1 MMAFPSIDA
10 VRNLRSNRV
19 RTARLT
25 PPQGYGDAWRRLVQR
40 NAAQR
45 VQQCVSQRDRW
56 CAVAGHSR
64 RRPAWCTLHCHS
76 SGDSSGGE
84 SGARLQCCA
93 LLPQPSAP
101 HSSQIF
107 AGGGV
112 SPRRRGSASA
122 RSCCLDH
129 VPARQQVAL
138 AVDAADLQG
147 ERALRPEHVR
157 RRDRTAKMRR
167 APSTAQSLRQ
177 SERGAAAGHGTRAC
191 NGTELRCLS
200 DRPSVAT
207 SLVRRVSGRRC
218 CFLLRDRLMF
228 VLRDGASPCAAAA
241 TPAPQ
246 RALLPC
252 APQKQQAR
260 PPWALWQGSF
270 ACVC

>member
-1 MMAFPSIDA
+1 MGSNTLPHYCRWLWRHDGLPIDRCCA
-10 VRNLRSNRV
+10 LRSNRV

-25 PPQGYGDAWRRLVQR
+25 PPPGYGDAWRRLVQR

-107 AGGGV
+107 AGV
-112 SPRRRGSASA
+112 ACLLAAEEALLHAPAASTTCPQGS
-122 RSCCLDH
+122 RLRH
-129 VPARQQVAL
+129 

-157 RRDRTAKMRR
+157 RWDRTAKMRR

-200 DRPSVAT
+200 LIDQAS
-207 SLVRRVSGRRC
+207 RRHS
-218 CFLLRDRLMF
+218 
-228 VLRDGASPCAAAA
+228 
-241 TPAPQ
+241 
-246 RALLPC
+246 
-252 APQKQQAR
+252 
-260 PPWALWQGSF
+260 
-270 ACVC
+270 

>member
-107 AGGGV
+107 AGVACLLTAEEALLHAPAASTTCPQDSRLRLPSMPQTCKESAPCVPSTSGV
-112 SPRRRGSASA
+112 GIARQRYDERHRQPRASDSPKGA
-122 RSCCLDH
+122 RS
-129 VPARQQVAL
+129 
-138 AVDAADLQG
+138 
-147 ERALRPEHVR
+147 RAMAPEHAMAR
-157 RRDRTAKMRR
+157 EPQIDQA
-167 APSTAQSLRQ
+167 SLKSQ
-177 SERGAAAGHGTRAC
+177 
-191 NGTELRCLS
+191 
-200 DRPSVAT
+200 
-207 SLVRRVSGRRC
+207 
-218 CFLLRDRLMF
+218 
-228 VLRDGASPCAAAA
+228 
-241 TPAPQ
+241 
-246 RALLPC
+246 
-252 APQKQQAR
+252 
-260 PPWALWQGSF
+260 
-270 ACVC
+270 

>member
-25 PPQGYGDAWRRLVQR
+25 PPQGYGDARRRLVQR

-122 RSCCLDH
+122 RSSPRARKAAGCP
-129 VPARQQVAL
+129 VPSTPQTCKESAPCVPSTSGVGIARQRC
-138 AVDAADLQG
+138 D
-147 ERALRPEHVR
+147 ERHRQPRASDSPKGARPRATAPEH
-157 RRDRTAKMRR
+157 AM
-167 APSTAQSLRQ
+167 
-177 SERGAAAGHGTRAC
+177 
-191 NGTELRCLS
+191 
-200 DRPSVAT
+200 
-207 SLVRRVSGRRC
+207 
-218 CFLLRDRLMF
+218 
-228 VLRDGASPCAAAA
+228 
-241 TPAPQ
+241 
-246 RALLPC
+246 
-252 APQKQQAR
+252 AR
-260 PPWALWQGSF
+260 S
-270 ACVC
+270 